1 MKYKLIASDFDG
13 TIYTSDYK
21 IADGTKEAMKEYM
34 DKGGKIVISTGR
46 LYASIKK
53 QMLEMGLDKG
63 EVIVYQGS
71 GVYDVA
77 TDKPILEYNID
88 TDVATECLRFID
100 DREGFYGLMYY
111 EGKCYVPERNMLID
125 FFLSILKVDDT
136 IVTGMR
142 MSDYIA
148 KNAIKPT
155 KILLLSLPD
164 KQGDIADEC
173 REKFS
178 EYLTFSRANEILVEV
193 VNKDAS
199 KGNALRYVAEEMY
212 GLTRDEVIAI
222 GDAENDISMIEY
234 AGLGV
239 AMGNAMD
246 ELKAVA
252 DLVTI
257 TNDESG
263 VAKIIREY
271 GLGDKQRVTITE
283 ISRR

>member
-53 QMLEMGLDKG
+53 QMLEMGLNKG

-71 GVYDVA
+71 GVY
-77 TDKPILEYNID
+77 
-88 TDVATECLRFID
+88 DVATECLRFID

-136 IVTGMR
+136 VVTGMR
-142 MSDYIA
+142 MSEYIA

-252 DLVTI
+252 DLVTV

-271 GLGDKQRVTITE
+271 GLGDK
-283 ISRR
+283 